1 MAIDDRWEFRFKTC
15 TAAAAL
21 ASAASIVLG
30 GFVGI
35 YTFRQQGFAAEALK
49 EKELRLIQYMQKR
62 DVYYELVDAAAAV
75 AVSRSKEDA
84 DRNAV
89 RFAGLFFGKA
99 HIFAIDPVVSQAK
112 VAFNAAMISAL
123 QEGKFPS
130 GALQSA
136 SLDLARACSGVLQA
150 EEPQIIGRSVSN
162 SQPVEQGDA
171 RRSRT
176 H

>member
-1 MAIDDRWEFRFKTC
+1 MAIDDRWEFRFKTS

-30 GFVGI
+30 GLVGI
-35 YTFRQQGFAAEALK
+35 YTFRQQGLAAEALK
-49 EKELRLIQYMQKR
+49 ERELRLMQYMQKR
-62 DVYYELVDAAAAV
+62 DVHYELVDAAASV
-75 AVSRSKEDA
+75 AVSQSKEDA

-99 HIFAIDPVVSQAK
+99 HIFAIEPAVIQAK

-123 QEGKFPS
+123 HEGKFPS

-150 EEPQIIGRSVSN
+150 EEPHLVGRKVTN
-162 SQPVEQGDA
+162 SQTAVQSDA
-171 RRSRT
+171 RRSST